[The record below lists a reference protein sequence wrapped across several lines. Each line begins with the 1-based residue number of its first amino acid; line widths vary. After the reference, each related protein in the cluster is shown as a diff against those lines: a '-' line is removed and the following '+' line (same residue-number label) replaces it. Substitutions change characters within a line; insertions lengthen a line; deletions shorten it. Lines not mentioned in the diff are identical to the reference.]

1 VETDA
6 AIGAVSGHY
15 LGMTQS
21 SNTYQSILDLR
32 QADSAVMLLVYR
44 GDW

>member
-1 VETDA
+1 
-6 AIGAVSGHY
+6 
-15 LGMTQS
+15 MTES
-21 SNTYQSILDLR
+21 SNVYESILDLR